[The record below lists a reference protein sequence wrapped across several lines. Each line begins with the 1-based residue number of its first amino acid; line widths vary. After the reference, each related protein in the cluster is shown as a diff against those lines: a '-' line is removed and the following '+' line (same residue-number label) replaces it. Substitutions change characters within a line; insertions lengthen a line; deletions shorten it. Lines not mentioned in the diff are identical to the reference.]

1 MFTNSPRPQLPR
13 YVAEFARIQ
22 TPDGCGCHLNSCEF
36 SYENGRHG
44 AVVSVALLIV
54 CVTTAAT
61 AGVADSGRKPAA
73 KSSHAEEK
81 TALEEFNSLIGGW
94 RGVGMPRRGSRRG
107 AWIETAEW
115 VWDFSKHGVA
125 IKYIVKKGK
134 QLQSARLT
142 YDPKSKQYSL
152 ASVFAD
158 KSKRTYTGRLQKEKL
173 SLVSHPDTDGATYR
187 LTVTRLNDKR
197 TLVLHERKPGKTGQF
212 FRIAEVGYTRE
223 GTSLAVEG
231 GGEVECVVTGG
242 KGTMRVTHKGKTY
255 YVCCSGCR
263 DAFNEDPEGILAAYR
278 KRVEERKRK
287 AAGK

>member
-1 MFTNSPRPQLPR
+1 MFRTTQRRLVP
-13 YVAEFARIQ
+13 
-22 TPDGCGCHLNSCEF
+22 
-36 SYENGRHG
+36 GRHFSKRG
-44 AVVSVALLIV
+44 MWPAAFVVCAAGLL
-54 CVTTAAT
+54 AAGF
-61 AGVADSGRKPAA
+61 ANPAPKPAVN
-73 KSSHAEEK
+73 SDQAEQK
-81 TALEEFNSLIGGW
+81 KALEEFNTLIGGW

-107 AWIETAEW
+107 AWIESAEW
-115 VWDFSKHGVA
+115 VWDFSKDSVA
-125 IKYIVKKGK
+125 IRYVVKNGK

-142 YDPKSKQYSL
+142 YKPKTKQYEMTAL
-152 ASVFAD
+152 FAD
-158 KSKRTYTGRLQKEKL
+158 KTSRTYKGRLSKTKL
-173 SLVSHPDTDGATYR
+173 VLLSDAGKDGAAYR
-187 LTVTRLNDKR
+187 MTVTRLNHKR
-197 TLVLHERKPGKTGQF
+197 TLVLHERKQGKQSQF

-242 KGTMRVTHKGKTY
+242 KGTMRVSYKGKTY